1 MAEALERVGL
11 AGIDRRPVRTYS
23 LGMRQRLG
31 LAGALL
37 TTPDLLILDEP
48 TNGLDPHGIREI
60 RELLVELNEEGT
72 TVFLSSHLLA
82 EIEALCT
89 RVGVVNHGELVL
101 EKPLDE
107 VRHATGRIVVTT
119 PDVERA
125 LAVLGRAVV
134 ARTAAGG
141 LVVVPADGDG
151 ARGLARHL
159 VGHDVRARRA
169 GAGAG
174 EPRGRRRRADRAGER
189 PRGGAGQGPP
199 VIAVELRK
207 LFRRPRTWVTIGLLC
222 LLPAVVAGFLASTR
236 IAPPAGQGAAFL
248 SAVLQ
253 SGSLYPAAAL
263 ALVLPIFLPVAV
275 AVVAGDAVAGESSV
289 GTLRYL
295 LVRPVRRTALLG
307 AKLVSV
313 IAFVV
318 VTVAAVAGTSYVVGV
333 TLFGAGD
340 PVAVVNAI
348 PQIGGSS
355 GGSSSDAGS
364 AGSSGGTANGP
375 AAAAPAAPG
384 RVTARRGHARHGD
397 LDVAGIPPRPA
408 TAPRTRSPRCPATR
422 SRPPT
427 SRCACS
433 GRWATSRSP
442 CSASGRSRC
451 SCRR

>member
-1 MAEALERVGL
+1 
-11 AGIDRRPVRTYS
+11 
-23 LGMRQRLG
+23 
-31 LAGALL
+31 
-37 TTPDLLILDEP
+37 
-48 TNGLDPHGIREI
+48 
-60 RELLVELNEEGT
+60 
-72 TVFLSSHLLA
+72 
-82 EIEALCT
+82 
-89 RVGVVNHGELVL
+89 
-101 EKPLDE
+101 
-107 VRHATGRIVVTT
+107 
-119 PDVERA
+119 
-125 LAVLGRAVV
+125 
-134 ARTAAGG
+134 
-141 LVVVPADGDG
+141 
-151 ARGLARHL
+151 
-159 VGHDVRARRA
+159 
-169 GAGAG
+169 
-174 EPRGRRRRADRAGER
+174 
-189 PRGGAGQGPP
+189 

-275 AVVAGDAVAGESSV
+275 AVVAGDAVAGESAV

-348 PQIGGSS
+348 PRIGGSS
-355 GGSSSDAGS
+355 DSGSS
-364 AGSSGGTANGP
+364 GSSGGTANGP

-384 RVTARRGHARHGD
+384 ASPPASGTPGTGTSTALDPTEARDRAEDSVSSLSGDPLSPADLALRLLGAMGYITISMLGVGAIALFLSTVTTSSLGATLGALAALITSQVLVTLDAAASVTPYLPTRYWLAWIDFFRDPIFLRDIRSGVLVQLAYV
-397 LDVAGIPPRPA
+397 LVLMVAAWANFTTKDVAQ
-408 TAPRTRSPRCPATR
+408 
-422 SRPPT
+422 
-427 SRCACS
+427 
-433 GRWATSRSP
+433 
-442 CSASGRSRC
+442 
-451 SCRR
+451 